1 MELNT
6 VTNQYYITVDD
17 VVTDTTYSSAELGNI
32 FKDDI
37 DKSLKVISKSIY
49 RLIYDYY
56 KGLYKSDHITFMQT
70 KIENNVNNEQ
80 TYLKQA
86 MLEQVIGA
94 IESGMDLNPYIN
106 EPKKN
111 YSFTVYEE
119 LRNGFLLDKSRKHN
133 DET

>member
-1 MELNT
+1 MKLNSD
-6 VTNQYYITVDD
+6 TNQYYITVDD
-17 VVTDTTYSSAELGNI
+17 VTKDTVYSSADLGNV
-32 FKDDI
+32 FG
-37 DKSLKVISKSIY
+37 DKIQRSLEVISKSIY

-56 KGLYKSDHITFMQT
+56 KGLYKMDHITFMQN

-94 IESGMDLNPYIN
+94 IESGMDLNPYVN

-111 YSFTVYEE
+111 YPFTVYEE

-133 DET
+133 D

>member
-111 YSFTVYEE
+111 YPFTVYEE

-133 DET
+133 D